1 MSTAVM
7 ALQDDW
13 LTTIAQTV
21 TTGPSEPITTNCISY
36 TPASYPSW
44 IYPITVSTSARP
56 IKLTLREV
64 DRLREAAHRDRD
76 LRAILEKFTPQ
87 IEVAVSFEER

>member
-1 MSTAVM
+1 MSTEVM
-7 ALQDDW
+7 ALNDDW
-13 LTTIAQTV
+13 LSTMAQTLPTMQV
-21 TTGPSEPITTNCISY
+21 EPITTNCISY

-64 DRLREAAHRDRD
+64 ERLRTAAKKDD
-76 LRAILEKFTPQ
+76 TLRRILEKFTPQ
-87 IEVAVSFEER
+87 IEVAVSFEE